1 MSMNFDQENRR
12 RNGLFRRI
20 RKLPILAAVLGLLGA
35 AGGALAQVNKPFE
48 LGDWW
53 LPHNYSAHGGAID
66 SLFIV
71 IFWITLIALILVQ
84 GFLVIFLIRYRHSAK
99 RAKSHF

>member
-12 RNGLFRRI
+12 QRGLFAGI
-20 RKLPILAAVLGLLGA
+20 RKLPILAALLALLGTG
-35 AGGALAQVNKPFE
+35 GGAFAQVNKHFE
-48 LGDWW
+48 WADWW
-53 LPHNYSAHGGAID
+53 LPSNYSGHGGAID

-84 GFLVIFLIRYRHSAK
+84 GFLIFFLIKYRHSAK
-99 RAKSHF
+99 